1 MFRLLS
7 FWWGFLLSPKLVG
20 TPGIFKTF
28 IPEDDIC
35 CRMPTWPPW
44 YFIRLEAGLRYLQV
58 LDFHTYWSPL
68 PGICLLGPESF
79 EDGLKFATGGVFL
92 LPLEN
97 AAIVALS
104 AFFSPKSRLSQV
116 QRWRKRDNWVPRAER
131 SVDFSLGGGHAAL
144 VLQHR
149 KSTVWASNIF
159 QVVHKSRFSRILYIE
174 HY

>member
-1 MFRLLS
+1 MLYWCILQAALTMYS
-7 FWWGFLLSPKLVG
+7 KGFPVS
-20 TPGIFKTF
+20 
-28 IPEDDIC
+28 
-35 CRMPTWPPW
+35 
-44 YFIRLEAGLRYLQV
+44 LQV

-68 PGICLLGPESF
+68 TGICLLGPESF

-97 AAIVALS
+97 AAATS

-131 SVDFSLGGGHAAL
+131 SVDFSLGGGHAL
-144 VLQHR
+144 CSR

-159 QVVHKSRFSRILYIE
+159 SLLCILPHDCILQVELIFSKVILTLVWWTEVTTQIAISKRMI
-174 HY
+174 

>member
-1 MFRLLS
+1 MEH
-7 FWWGFLLSPKLVG
+7 LVSSL
-20 TPGIFKTF
+20 FF

-44 YFIRLEAGLRYLQV
+44 YFIRLEAALRYLQV

-116 QRWRKRDNWVPRAER
+116 QR
-131 SVDFSLGGGHAAL
+131 
-144 VLQHR
+144 
-149 KSTVWASNIF
+149 
-159 QVVHKSRFSRILYIE
+159 
-174 HY
+174 